1 MNKKEAPSYVAAYE
15 LLRDQ
20 ILRGEIKPKT
30 KLTETM
36 LAEKLNLSR
45 TPIRAAMTQLK
56 NEGFIKDKHVH
67 VPSEKEIRDVFQVR
81 VILEGYSAKYCAKFI
96 SEEAL
101 KHLEQCV
108 TTAKHGTK
116 EEILQANYEFHQV
129 LVEETH
135 NQEVIKI
142 INQMQ
147 TMIYLMRQ
155 TVTLHQR
162 INLIDEHEEILN
174 AIQNGDGAL
183 AEKIIQEHLN
193 RDLEFT
199 MNRLKK

>member
-1 MNKKEAPSYVAAYE
+1 MNKKEEPSYVSAYE
-15 LLRDQ
+15 LLRNQ
-20 ILRGEIKPKT
+20 ILNGEIKPET

-36 LAEKLNLSR
+36 LAKKLNLSR
-45 TPIRAAMTQLK
+45 TPIRSAMTQLK
-56 NEGFIKDKHVH
+56 NEGFIKNKHVH

-81 VILEGYSAKYCAKFI
+81 VILEGYAAKYCANVI

-101 KHLEQCV
+101 QHLEQCV
-108 TTAKHGTK
+108 ATAQKGSK
-116 EEILQANYEFHQV
+116 DEILQANYEFHQV

-142 INQMQ
+142 IDQMQ
-147 TMIYLMRQ
+147 TMIFLMRQ

-162 INLIDEHEEILN
+162 VHLIDEHENILD
-174 AIQNGDGAL
+174 AIKNNDGPL
-183 AEKIIQEHLN
+183 AERLLQEHLN
-193 RDLEFT
+193 KDLEFT